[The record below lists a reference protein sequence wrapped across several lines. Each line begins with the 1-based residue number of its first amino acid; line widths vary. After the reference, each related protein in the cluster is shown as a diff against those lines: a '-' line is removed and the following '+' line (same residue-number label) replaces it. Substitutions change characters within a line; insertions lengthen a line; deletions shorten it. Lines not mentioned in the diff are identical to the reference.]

1 MKIIAIG
8 KTAAIWQSAEKEFLQ
23 RLSGF
28 TKIELLVLT
37 GEKAQ
42 EKEKIIWEEGKK
54 ILAKISTKDFVVV
67 LNKEGES
74 LSSEKLAQKI
84 NFWQTNGKNLV
95 FIIGGAF
102 GLSEAI
108 IKRADFVLSLS
119 NLTFTHEIARIIL
132 LEQLYRSFMILNNK
146 PYHY

>member
-8 KTAAIWQSAEKEFLQ
+8 KTATIWQQLEKEFLQ

-28 TKIELLVLT
+28 TKIELLILET
-37 GEKAQ
+37 IKAG
-42 EKEKIIWEEGKK
+42 EKEKIILEEGKK
-54 ILAKISTKDFVVV
+54 ILAKITIKDFVVV
-67 LNKEGES
+67 LNKEGENF
-74 LSSEKLAQKI
+74 LSENLAQKI
-84 NFWQTNGKNLV
+84 NYWQTHGKNLV

-102 GLSEAI
+102 GLSEVI
-108 IKRADFVLSLS
+108 MKRANFILSLS

-146 PYHY
+146 AYHY